1 MKLCTDENDDVCSIC
16 KNMGELLCCDACP
29 RAFHQGEYSEVCH
42 VLAGYELFFLVFT
55 MYARCF
61 LHPLPWQGPE
71 FEWGLMSY
79 GILHITL
86 LILFLL
92 LMNVL
97 ALPLFSSLHHFDEHN
112 CSFHAIIWLSSKT
125 FSRYGLHSRMPFHVF
140 CPSCNLLSCHVIF
153 CSSCLVRY
161 EFLDSCST
169 NGLSWTLFCCFGS
182 NVGRRKF

>member
-29 RAFHQGEYSEVCH
+29 RAFHQGEYSEICH

-97 ALPLFSSLHHFDEHN
+97 ALPLFSSLHHFHGRGQTLLFFLYN
-112 CSFHAIIWLSSKT
+112 HLVVIINLFQIWFALQDALSCV
-125 FSRYGLHSRMPFHVF
+125 LPILQ
-140 CPSCNLLSCHVIF
+140 PSLMSCYLLFLLSC
-153 CSSCLVRY
+153 
-161 EFLDSCST
+161 
-169 NGLSWTLFCCFGS
+169 TL
-182 NVGRRKF
+182 